1 MNSVSKGVVGVSG
14 QFLLGQLEA
23 SVSRAITEVAK
34 GQDARGAWYVLPD
47 ARIFET
53 ALVGLALSRAGG
65 AEPEV
70 ARAREVVASLP
81 VQQHHPVPA
90 AVETGLA
97 DLLLSSTTGP
107 IDLSDP
113 SFRTEVFS
121 SRARLMQ
128 VVALHQG
135 RAALSPWTEAE
146 LREGVAA
153 AWARCADSQQKQWSK
168 VELAS
173 MHVLLQTRHG
183 DAAAAREAAAC
194 LPALQSPN
202 GSFCDNVVS
211 TSMALFALS
220 AALPGSECW
229 RRCRQHLLDARQ
241 ADGSWRFCASDVW
254 DTTLMVR
261 AWAGAP
267 GFERATQ
274 AAVRFLVRAQN
285 DDGGWAFL
293 SGLESDSDTTASALL
308 ALEGRADCSS
318 SIERAL
324 RYLAQRQLEDGLWRT
339 WHFKGDPPTPD
350 VVAHIVAALERH
362 PGRHAIRTAPAV
374 RWLAG
379 LFTGGGWQAGWYRGL
394 PYAVLEIGRALPAAS
409 AVRRAATMA
418 LVEQQNAD
426 GGFGHQRG
434 EASFAGPTGLA
445 LAAMLEALPVDDPRV
460 TKALRFLLANEQ
472 DGRWPGCPEMFGPRP
487 MLSHFKTHTQAF
499 VGFGLVAA
507 SRKLASLGALLDLHP
522 LAVQGRSSWAE

>member
-1 MNSVSKGVVGVSG
+1 MNSSSRGVVGVSG
-14 QFLLGQLEA
+14 QMLLGQLEA
-23 SVSRAITEVAK
+23 CMGRAAAEVAK
-34 GQDARGAWYVLPD
+34 DQDERGAWYVLPD

-65 AEPEV
+65 ADDEV
-70 ARAREVVASLP
+70 ARARAVVSRLP
-81 VQQHHPVPA
+81 VQRHHPVPA

-97 DLLLSSTTGP
+97 DLFLSRTAEP
-107 IDLSDP
+107 IDLSDA

-128 VVALHQG
+128 VVALHLG
-135 RAALSPWTEAE
+135 RAARSPWSEAE
-146 LREGVAA
+146 LRADVAA
-153 AWARCADSQQKQWSK
+153 AWARSAASQLKQWSK

-173 MHVLLQTRHG
+173 MHVLLQARHG
-183 DAAAAREAAAC
+183 ADAAAREAAAC
-194 LPALQSPN
+194 LPALQGAN

-229 RRCRQHLLDARQ
+229 RRCRQYLLDARQ
-241 ADGSWRFCASDVW
+241 ADGTWRFCASDLW
-254 DTTLMVR
+254 DTTLMLR
-261 AWAGAP
+261 AWAGVP

-274 AAVRFLVRAQN
+274 AAVRFLVGAQN

-293 SGLESDSDTTASALL
+293 TGLESDSDTTASALL
-308 ALEGRADCSS
+308 ALEGRPEGRSS
-318 SIERAL
+318 VERAM

-339 WHFKGDPPTPD
+339 WHYKGDPPTPD

-362 PGRHAIRTAPAV
+362 PGRHAIRTAPAI

-379 LFTGGGWQAGWYRGL
+379 LFTNGGWQAGWYRGK
-394 PYAVLEIGRALPAAS
+394 PYAVLEIGRALPGAS

-426 GGFGHQRG
+426 GGFGPEAG
-434 EASFAGPTGLA
+434 DASFAGPTGLA
-445 LAAMLEALPVDDPRV
+445 LAAMLEALPVDDHRV
-460 TKALRFLLANEQ
+460 MKALRFLLDAEQ
-472 DGRWPGCPEMFGPRP
+472 GGRWAGCPEMYGPRP
-487 MLSHFKTHTQAF
+487 MLSHFRTHTQAF

-507 SRKLASLGALLDLHP
+507 SRKLASLGALLELP
-522 LAVQGRSSWAE
+522 GALSQGRPSWAE